1 MNKELGNNLA
11 LQALSILVWREETN
25 VDKKSEVKCCLM
37 SKLTQCPP
45 RTWFCGYTS
54 GIFLALECIVCRFVI
69 IILRHRSTTDRKP
82 AALLLRSR
90 CKLTSC
96 YRRNIYHGKHGYMRS
111 YGLVSSNM
119 NTGCWIWVAEVG
131 FSKIMASRLEASAS
145 KLVLRI
151 QNYIK
156 NWWVQQALKVFI
168 SYKDSVHQPIN
179 DTDGK
184 CHMTILELISPV
196 PHDSVQA
203 VIHLV
208 SRCV

>member
-1 MNKELGNNLA
+1 
-11 LQALSILVWREETN
+11 
-25 VDKKSEVKCCLM
+25 M
-37 SKLTQCPP
+37 SKLTQCPSH
-45 RTWFCGYTS
+45 TWFSGYTID
-54 GIFLALECIVCRFVI
+54 IFLAHECIVCRFVI

-96 YRRNIYHGKHGYMRS
+96 YRRNIYNGKHGGMRS

-131 FSKIMASRLEASAS
+131 FSKIMISRLEASAS

-168 SYKDSVHQPIN
+168 TYKDSVYQPIN
-179 DTDGK
+179 DSWWEMSYDYTGTYITCTTWFNTG
-184 CHMTILELISPV
+184 CHTLIVEMCLIFHTNYVKSCPSISEGNMI
-196 PHDSVQA
+196 PSNKFWLA
-203 VIHLV
+203 
-208 SRCV
+208 C